1 MKILAVETSASV
13 ASAAICDE
21 DKLICEMVLNHK
33 KTHSEKLMPM
43 IDELFKSCELS
54 ASEIDVFAAASGPG
68 SFTGLRIGVCA
79 VKGLAHAV
87 NKPVIGV
94 STLEALAYNLPY
106 ADGLICPIMDARRS
120 QVYNGIYRFQ
130 NGFPEIVTAPRA
142 VALSECLEDVRG
154 EERVYFI
161 GDGVPV
167 YREEIQRVLGEKAV
181 FAPLSCNAQRASCVA
196 AAALRYAKEGKT
208 MHYSELLPV
217 YLRKPQA
224 ERELEEK
231 QNGGLSC

>member
-13 ASAAICDE
+13 ASAAICEE

-33 KTHSEKLMPM
+33 KTHSETLMPM
-43 IDELFKSCELS
+43 IDGLFKSCELS
-54 ASEIDVFAAASGPG
+54 VSDIDVFAAASGPG

-79 VKGLAHAV
+79 VKGLAHGV
-87 NKPVIGV
+87 NKPVVGV
-94 STLEALAYNLPY
+94 NTLEALSYNLPY

-130 NGFPEIVTAPRA
+130 KGFPETITAPRA
-142 VALSECLEDVRG
+142 IALSDCMDELKG
-154 EERVYFI
+154 ESRVYFV

-167 YREEIQRVLGEKAV
+167 YREEIKRVMGERAV

-196 AAALRYAKEGKT
+196 AAAMRYAKEGKI

-231 QNGGLSC
+231 QKGDL